1 MGLFKIYIFM
11 AMPIMLGFKFHK
23 LYQQLDEDITLLPW
37 GCTICCN
44 CRYRG
49 FFVFFFFPH
58 LFFFFNRTCWRIIYI
73 KVTLKSSTVL
83 LTEIPIY
90 HAPNLMKTLTNTV
103 NYNKQMFGAC
113 IVIHNIMTEN
123 LSS

>member
-1 MGLFKIYIFM
+1 MRTSLSYHGDVPSVVT
-11 AMPIMLGFKFHK
+11 A
-23 LYQQLDEDITLLPW
+23 DTE
-37 GCTICCN
+37 
-44 CRYRG
+44 
-49 FFVFFFFPH
+49 VFCFFFPPT
-58 LFFFFNRTCWRIIYI
+58 FFFLNRTYWRIIYI

-90 HAPNLMKTLTNTV
+90 NAPNLMKTLTNTV
-103 NYNKQMFGAC
+103 NYNKQMFGAY

>member
-1 MGLFKIYIFM
+1 
-11 AMPIMLGFKFHK
+11 MPIMLGFKFHK

-44 CRYRG
+44 CRYRRSPPTT
-49 FFVFFFFPH
+49 FF
-58 LFFFFNRTCWRIIYI
+58 LNRTCWRIIYI
-73 KVTLKSSTVL
+73 KVTLKSFTVL

-90 HAPNLMKTLTNTV
+90 NAPNLMKTLTNTV

-113 IVIHNIMTEN
+113 TAIHNIMTEN